1 MHCLHCRKHKHRF
14 KKPMLK
20 ASVVLS
26 KSMIVFVYSVCPT
39 LMSTAILGELLRYT
53 IIRYAH
59 LCPLSSFIHV
69 TLSKHGMCLQ
79 TNQVEWLFIAHV
91 IFGIILTTRFKGF
104 SACKEFEVWRPVSM
118 MKLLRTK
125 CISLEREKCPFCEV
139 LENIQRHYDD
149 TKTKIGK
156 K

>member
-1 MHCLHCRKHKHRF
+1 
-14 KKPMLK
+14 MLK
-20 ASVVLS
+20 ASVLLS
-26 KSMIVFVYSVCPT
+26 TSMIFFVYNVCST
-39 LMSTAILGELLRYT
+39 LISAAILGEALRQTMPVCIFVST
-53 IIRYAH
+53 IIIYTCQA
-59 LCPLSSFIHV
+59 LK
-69 TLSKHGMCLQ
+69 TCLK